1 MIQWIVIGLYLW
13 ISSNIIHVC
22 MIYIGI
28 QQRKKMRQGE
38 HLSTTLTNS
47 DDEKQKNR
55 LTLRLLKEFLSVLA
69 NWYCNF
75 RNPDFISSVQFFFRS
90 LSSSILE
97 RIQPFEFLTSHRI
110 SHYFQRTPTQRQ
122 AHQFFLSFDF
132 MNVSLCR
139 NSESATYFALREGP

>member
-1 MIQWIVIGLYLW
+1 
-13 ISSNIIHVC
+13 

-69 NWYCNF
+69 N
-75 RNPDFISSVQFFFRS
+75 
-90 LSSSILE
+90 
-97 RIQPFEFLTSHRI
+97 
-110 SHYFQRTPTQRQ
+110 
-122 AHQFFLSFDF
+122 
-132 MNVSLCR
+132 
-139 NSESATYFALREGP
+139 